1 VNVKTLF
8 ERSKKYFIAFAL
20 LSVVNSV
27 FAAEDLQSVKAAVSA
42 KFAELGRGGITIED
56 IKSTP
61 LPNIYS
67 AHFPD
72 GQQIYVT
79 GDGKHFFTGD
89 LMTIQNKRIVNITE
103 AEKSGLRV
111 KELATLKP
119 KDSIVFPAS
128 GAKKTT
134 VYVFTDVDCG
144 YCIKLHNQMAGYNK
158 LGIEV
163 RYLAFPRAG
172 IGSESYRK
180 IASAWC
186 ADNRQE
192 ALTKL
197 KQRQPIPENVCE
209 GNPVAAEYE
218 LGQKL
223 GVNGTPAI
231 ITVDGRMIPGYMPP
245 EELAKDLGIL

>member
-1 VNVKTLF
+1 VKQLVKQ
-8 ERSKKYFIAFAL
+8 SAKAVIAAAL
-20 LSVVNSV
+20 LLASHATL
-27 FAAEDLQSVKAAVSA
+27 AADLAAVKAAVSA
-42 KFAELGRGGITIED
+42 KFSALGRGVVIDD
-56 IKSTP
+56 IKPTS
-61 LPNIYS
+61 LDNIYS
-67 AHFPD
+67 AHLPD

-79 GDGKHFFTGD
+79 ADGKYFFTGD
-89 LMTIQNKRIVNITE
+89 LMTIDGNRIVNISE
-103 AEKSGLRV
+103 SEKAGERA
-111 KELATLKP
+111 KALATLKP
-119 KDSIVFPAS
+119 KDAIVFPAT
-128 GAKKTT
+128 GAKKST

-144 YCIKLHNQMAGYNK
+144 YCIKLHNEMAGYNK

-186 ADNRQE
+186 ADDKQD

-197 KQRQPIPENVCE
+197 KSRQTIPENVCKD
-209 GNPVAAEYE
+209 NPVEAQYN

-231 ITVDGRMIPGYMPP
+231 VTTDGRMIPGYMPP
-245 EELAKDLGIL
+245 ADLAKDLGIL